1 MKIVLYKNTFVHTQS
16 LMIYI
21 HTFKIKICIPCP
33 TCSSDRIL
41 IFIQLHHFVGAI
53 FRNGFLYK
61 FELTMYHKKPKKQ
74 LLQEACLTEK
84 NCTHTI
90 ISVSKAHHKNCIPN
104 KHRNKIWFPVD
115 FSTQDEGKWTR
126 GDWLLNIWSS
136 FHSGSSIIL
145 WTVVDPLDSLP
156 YTFS

>member
-1 MKIVLYKNTFVHTQS
+1 MKFVLFKNTFVHTQS
-16 LMIYI
+16 LLIYI

-84 NCTHTI
+84 KPTHTI
-90 ISVSKAHHKNCIPN
+90 ISVSKAHNITKIVFLISTEIKYNILSTFL
-104 KHRNKIWFPVD
+104 HRM
-115 FSTQDEGKWTR
+115 R
-126 GDWLLNIWSS
+126 GNGQGETDC
-136 FHSGSSIIL
+136 
-145 WTVVDPLDSLP
+145 
-156 YTFS
+156 

>member
-1 MKIVLYKNTFVHTQS
+1 MKFVLYKNTFVHTQS

-84 NCTHTI
+84 TAHIQLSQYPRHITKI
-90 ISVSKAHHKNCIPN
+90 VFLISTEIKYDFLSTFL
-104 KHRNKIWFPVD
+104 HRM
-115 FSTQDEGKWTR
+115 R
-126 GDWLLNIWSS
+126 GNGQGETDC
-136 FHSGSSIIL
+136 
-145 WTVVDPLDSLP
+145 
-156 YTFS
+156 